1 MSHLPSQVEEISL
14 TTTTLRGA
22 DMVRQYFP
30 NTRMT
35 GSSIVN
41 LSRSDNKYEI
51 FKVRP
56 FPAPSPF

>member
-1 MSHLPSQVEEISL
+1 MEEISL
-14 TTTTLRGA
+14 ATTTIRGA

-30 NTRMT
+30 NTKMT

-56 FPAPSPF
+56 LLLHAP